1 MPKAPTRTPRQSP
14 PRATRH
20 RATSGGR
27 SAAMPA
33 GARRRTSAKA
43 APFDAVDDTPPSK
56 EEIAAS
62 HAIASQYYA
71 LVRQALRGLRVP
83 ARYKRSARPPRPA
96 EPERHADCTIATI
109 ALILVDFCR
118 RGDCRRIRRCQFG
131 RRPGE
136 TAGDPPPCV
145 AKLPRAARLAL
156 PLAAARRLHPEHF
169 RDPDVQRNEDEA
181 IRCAR
186 IALQDGQ

>member
-1 MPKAPTRTPRQSP
+1 MPEAPTRTPRQAL

-20 RATSGGR
+20 
-27 SAAMPA
+27 
-33 GARRRTSAKA
+33 GA
-43 APFDAVDDTPPSK
+43 PYDAVDDTPPSK

-62 HAIASQYYA
+62 HAIASQHYA
-71 LVRQALRGLRVP
+71 LARQALRGLRVQ
-83 ARYKRSARPPRPA
+83 ARHKRSARPPRPTG
-96 EPERHADCTIATI
+96 PERHADCTIATI

-118 RGDCRRIRRCQFG
+118 RGDCRRTRHCQFG
-131 RRPGE
+131 RRTGE

-156 PLAAARRLHPEHF
+156 PLAAARRLHPAHF

-186 IALQDGQ
+186 IALQDG